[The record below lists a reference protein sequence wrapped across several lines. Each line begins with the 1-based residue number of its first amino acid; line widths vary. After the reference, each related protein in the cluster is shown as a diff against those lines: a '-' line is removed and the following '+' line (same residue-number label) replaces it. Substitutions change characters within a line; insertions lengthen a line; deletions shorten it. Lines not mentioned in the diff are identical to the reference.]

1 MCPFVA
7 LCILSRSP
15 PFAGTCM
22 FSLRIFPQCRALLA
36 HSRPFNF
43 IPSHPSRARLSSTST
58 SDLSVQVLASQLR
71 ERIWHCSTTA
81 LPPTHELHYAY
92 RSLRRA
98 LRDPSRSVKFPDDVR
113 GLLTRADLHNALD
126 VLATSAK
133 PDDFRLII
141 DLLDDMAPVF
151 GYVVTEDTHHT
162 VIRALADGGRTTT
175 LLKWLSTMP
184 TKPGHVQPTLEL
196 WHMFMDHCL
205 VHSNIQTMSQ
215 GIHVMQSQRRLA
227 NNVTY
232 RFLIRKVF
240 MSSSHRFLWTI
251 RIINRVSRARLP
263 FDDMLLGMMLEGF
276 NGLGLHSQA
285 ARAEEVYRSR
295 FWDHQRPPPEQ
306 HGQDFNMQLARTE
319 RAHGKAAAVQLYHS
333 LRWQGFQ
340 PTQATLMSLLGH
352 ARRAEDV
359 VFWERTFKIKAG
371 SRVWSKVTR
380 NARFMGSPPALEI
393 YLAAKAAGVT
403 VDLALAEPVILSLCS
418 SSLQVPTDAALD
430 LAVKVY
436 RDIEEA
442 PPSDFDLQLKLFY
455 TLMRALSTSSN
466 KTKYMPIAIDL
477 LEDMKRRGLSESMH
491 VTGLVVL
498 LMRSASSFAE
508 AFDAYKTVRERTR
521 IPFTARGYAAIL
533 HTFSTL
539 KFDNRT
545 LPPWQDYFQIVKDI
559 QEDGSP
565 PLPHLYTSLLR
576 QLARMSARP
585 KPSTSNLQKIV
596 HATREVH
603 DLVTMSNNA
612 IVTMDDRPFWN
623 QLMDTYQRAGAFE
636 DAWRVWDKLF
646 QEGRVNATSISI
658 IFDACGYAP
667 AGRTAVQIF
676 ASLRASGYRLD
687 RGNWHAWLECLCR
700 VGQLDEAARYF
711 CLEMGSGPHDVPPD
725 LGGARIL
732 LKFADQRGVQDEM
745 WMRIRRF
752 LPDLCKQ
759 LSQDILR
766 GGP

>member
-1 MCPFVA
+1 
-7 LCILSRSP
+7 
-15 PFAGTCM
+15 M

-43 IPSHPSRARLSSTST
+43 IPSHPSRARLSSTSI

-71 ERIWHCSTTA
+71 ERIWHCGTTA

-98 LRDPSRSVKFPDDVR
+98 LRDPSRGVKFPDDVR

-141 DLLDDMAPVF
+141 DLLNDMAPVF

-162 VIRALADGGRTTT
+162 VIRALADGGRTTA
-175 LLKWLSTMP
+175 LLKWLTTMP
-184 TKPGHVQPTLEL
+184 TKPGHVKPTLEL

-205 VHSNIQTMSQ
+205 VHSNIQTMSR
-215 GIHVMQSQRRLA
+215 GIHVMESQRRLA

-232 RFLIRKVF
+232 KFLIQKVF

-263 FDDMLLGMMLEGF
+263 FDDTLLGMMLEGF
-276 NGLGLHSQA
+276 NGLGLPSQA

-295 FWDHQRPPPEQ
+295 FWGHQRPPPDQ
-306 HGQDFNMQLARTE
+306 CGQDFNMQLARTD

-333 LRWQGFQ
+333 LRRHGFQ
-340 PTQATLMSLLGH
+340 PTEATLTSLIGD

-359 VFWERTFKIKAG
+359 VFWERTFEIKAG
-371 SRVWSKVTR
+371 SRVWSKVAR
-380 NARFMGSPPALEI
+380 NAHLMGSPPALEI
-393 YLAAKAAGVT
+393 YHAAKAAGVT
-403 VDLALAEPVILSLCS
+403 VDLALAEPVIRSLCS
-418 SSLQVPTDAALD
+418 SSLKAPTDAALD
-430 LAVKVY
+430 LAVKIY
-436 RDIEEA
+436 RGIEEA
-442 PPSDFDLQLKLFY
+442 PPSNFRLQETLFH
-455 TLMRALSTSSN
+455 TLMRALSRSSN

-477 LEDMKRRGLSESMH
+477 LEDMKRRGLSENLH
-491 VTGLVVL
+491 VTSLVVL
-498 LMRSASSFAE
+498 LMWSASSFAE

-521 IPFTARGYAAIL
+521 IPFKARGYAAIL
-533 HTFSTL
+533 HAFSNL
-539 KFDNRT
+539 KFDNHT
-545 LPPWQDYFQIVKDI
+545 LPPWQDYFQIVKDM

-565 PLPHLYTSLLR
+565 VLPHLYTNLLR

-585 KPSTSNLQKIV
+585 KPSIPNLQKIV
-596 HATREVH
+596 HAAREVQ
-603 DLVTMSNNA
+603 DLVTMSTNT
-612 IVTMDDRPFWN
+612 IVQMDDTPFWN

-636 DAWRVWDKLF
+636 DARKVWDKLS
-646 QEGRVNATSISI
+646 QEGRADATSVSI
-658 IFDACGYAP
+658 IFDACGYAR

-676 ASLRASGYRLD
+676 ASLRAKGYRLTL
-687 RGNWHAWLECLCR
+687 RNWHAWLECLCR

-711 CLEMGSGPHDVPPD
+711 CLEMGSGPHGVSPD
-725 LGGARIL
+725 KDGAHIL
-732 LKFADQRGVQDEM
+732 LKFADQYGVQDEVR
-745 WMRIRRF
+745 MRIQRF
-752 LPDLCKQ
+752 LPALWVK
-759 LSQDILR
+759 LSPDILR
-766 GGP
+766 GR

>member
-1 MCPFVA
+1 
-7 LCILSRSP
+7 
-15 PFAGTCM
+15 M

-43 IPSHPSRARLSSTST
+43 IPSHTSRPRLSSTST
-58 SDLSVQVLASQLR
+58 SDPSVQALVSQLR
-71 ERIWHCSTTA
+71 ECIWHCSTTA

-92 RSLRRA
+92 RLLRRA
-98 LRDPSRSVKFPDDVR
+98 LRDPNRGVKFPDDLR

-141 DLLDDMAPVF
+141 DLLDHMAPVF
-151 GYVVTEDTHHT
+151 GYVVTEDIHHT
-162 VIRALADGGRTTT
+162 VIRALADSGRTTA
-175 LLKWLSTMP
+175 LLKWLSTMS
-184 TKPGHVQPTLEL
+184 TRPGHVQPTLEL

-232 RFLIRKVF
+232 KFLIRKVF

-251 RIINRVSRARLP
+251 RIINRVSRAKLP

-276 NGLGLHSQA
+276 NGLGLPSQA
-285 ARAEEVYRSR
+285 ARAEKVYRSR
-295 FWDHQRPPPEQ
+295 FWGHRWLPPERR
-306 HGQDFNMQLARTE
+306 GQDFNMQLARAV
-319 RAHGKAAAVQLYHS
+319 RAHGQAAAVQLYHS
-333 LRWQGFQ
+333 LRRNGFQ
-340 PTQATLMSLLGH
+340 PTQATLTSLLDD

-359 VFWERTFKIKAG
+359 VFWERTFEIKAG

-380 NARFMGSPPALEI
+380 NAHLMGSPPALEI

-403 VDLALAEPVILSLCS
+403 VDLALAEPVIRSLCS
-418 SSLQVPTDAALD
+418 SSLQAPTDAALD

-442 PPSDFDLQLKLFY
+442 PPCDFGLQVTIFH
-455 TLMRALSTSSN
+455 TLMRALSTSPN

-477 LEDMKRRGLSESMH
+477 LEDIKRRGLSESAH
-491 VTGLVVL
+491 VTSLVTL

-521 IPFTARGYAAIL
+521 IPFQARGYAAIL

-539 KFDNRT
+539 KFDNHT
-545 LPPWQDYFQIVKDI
+545 LPPWQDYFQIVKDM

-565 PLPHLYTSLLR
+565 VLLHLYTNLLR
-576 QLARMSARP
+576 QLARLSVRP
-585 KPSTSNLQKIV
+585 KPPIPTLQKIV
-596 HATREVH
+596 HATRDVQ
-603 DLVTMSNNA
+603 DLVTMNSNNA
-612 IVTMDDRPFWN
+612 IVKTEDMPFWN

-636 DAWRVWDKLF
+636 DARKVWDKLF
-646 QEGRVNATSISI
+646 QEGRADATSISI
-658 IFDACGYAP
+658 IFDACGYAL

-676 ASLRASGYRLD
+676 ASLRANGYKLNLR
-687 RGNWHAWLECLCR
+687 NWHAWIECLCR

-711 CLEMGSGPHDVPPD
+711 CLEMGSGPHGVPPD
-725 LGGARIL
+725 KDGARIL
-732 LKFADQRGVQDEM
+732 LKFAEQHGVQGEVR
-745 WMRIRRF
+745 MRIQRF
-752 LPDLCKQ
+752 LPALWKK
-759 LSQDILR
+759 LPPDILQ
-766 GGP
+766 GP